1 MSACDTCSQR
11 GYDGLCFAESPS
23 DCPKVLLTESDFDY
37 GDVDL
42 EEDLEEE
49 ELEEM
54 EEET

>member
-1 MSACDTCSQR
+1 
-11 GYDGLCFAESPS
+11 
-23 DCPKVLLTESDFDY
+23 LTESDFDY